1 MKHFIYL
8 TLANRLVII
17 VFVVGLIGAGLA
29 SFRNLPVD
37 AFPDVTPALVQVFV
51 ETEGLAPEEVE
62 RYVTFPVEVAMNG
75 LPHLKQIRSTSNF
88 GLSVVNIY
96 FEDGTDIYFAR
107 QLVGERLQLARE
119 EIPEGFGDPE
129 MGPITTGLGQILFF
143 FVADETGQRDLR
155 EIREAQDWIIK
166 YNLQTVPG
174 VTEVLSLGGEEKQY
188 QVLVQP
194 EALLRYGVT
203 ISDVADAISANNA
216 NAGAQTIV
224 RNDELLVVRSV
235 GLASNIDD
243 IESIV
248 VKVEDGTPA
257 YVRDVAEVRLGG
269 APRQGLAVRDG
280 RGETVA
286 GLVLKLIDTNTSTV
300 IEDVKA
306 RLAEIN
312 AQLPEGLAVVPY
324 YDQSVLVAK
333 CIETVTKA
341 LVEGIVL
348 VSLVLLVFLGAVRPS
363 LVVALSIPF
372 CIAFTFLAMNVLGIS
387 ANLMSMGG
395 LAIAIGLLVDGSIV
409 IVENIDRLLKQGHWR
424 ESKREIVARAAAE
437 VMRPVSFALIIIIV
451 VFIPLFTLQGVEG
464 KTFRPL
470 AYTLALAMLGSLIF
484 AVLATPVG
492 AELLIKRP
500 KVAAEGASSHHETW
514 LVRRL
519 LGGYRPLVTYFVHHR
534 RTAIALAVAM
544 LVIGGLVL
552 PRLGSEFV
560 PRLHEGDLL
569 VRVTM
574 APSISLEEARD
585 TITRFEK
592 RLMASFP
599 EVTRVV
605 SRVGRGEVGAHAD
618 PINNAEAFVA
628 LRPEEEWTSAETADA
643 LYARMAEAFA
653 DFPGAQFNFTQPIAA
668 AVDELLTGTRAQ
680 LAVKLFGPDADVL
693 QAKSAELEAIVRGI
707 EGASDVQRDQLSGAP
722 QLRIVIDR
730 NAIARYG
737 LNVDDVQAV
746 VSAAVGGREAGQV
759 FEEVRRFD
767 IVIRYVEKSRA
778 TPEAI
783 REIIVRTPR
792 GEIVPL
798 SQLAVIEEVIG
809 PRQVTREN
817 SQRFAAVQAN
827 VRGRDIGSFVAEGK
841 RLVAQELELPPGYFV
856 EWGGQFELQ
865 EEANARFAVVIP
877 LTLGLIFFLLFVN
890 FGSLKS
896 AALIM
901 LNIPLA
907 LVGGIVAL
915 WITGQ
920 NLSVPASVGFIALF
934 GIAVG
939 NGMVLVT
946 YLDQLVREGRSIDE
960 ASIEGGCLR
969 FRPVLM
975 TAAAAMIGLVPLL
988 FATGTG
994 SEVQRPLATVV
1005 VGGLITATMLTL
1017 VIIPS
1022 IYKWFAVE
1030 QDEEEAATGSPAA
1043 PGQPEAEGREE
1054 AVAQTAM

>member
-17 VFVVGLIGAGLA
+17 AFVVGLIGAGFA
-29 SFRNLPVD
+29 SFRSLPVD
-37 AFPDVTPALVQVFV
+37 AFPDVTPALVQVFT
-51 ETEGLAPEEVE
+51 ETKGLAPEEVE

-75 LPHLKQIRSTSNF
+75 LPGLKQIRSTSNF

-107 QLVGERLQLARE
+107 QLVGERLQLARV
-119 EIPEGFGDPE
+119 EIPEGFGEPE

-143 FVADETGQRDLR
+143 FVADETGKRDLR
-155 EIREAQDWIIK
+155 EVREAQDWIIK

-174 VTEVLSLGGEEKQY
+174 VTEVLSLGGEEKQF

-194 EALLRYGVT
+194 EALLRYAIT
-203 ISDVADAISANNA
+203 IGDVADAISANNA
-216 NAGAQTIV
+216 NAGAQSIV
-224 RNDELLVVRSV
+224 RNAELLVVRSV
-235 GLASNIDD
+235 GLAGSIADIDN
-243 IESIV
+243 IV
-248 VKVEDGTPA
+248 VKVEDGTPI
-257 YVRDVAEVRLGG
+257 YVRDVADVRIGG
-269 APRQGLAVRDG
+269 APRQGLAVLDG

-286 GLVLKLIDTNTSTV
+286 GLVLKLIDTNTSSV
-300 IEDVKA
+300 IKDLKA
-306 RLAEIN
+306 RLGEIN
-312 AQLPEGLAVVPY
+312 NQLPKGFVIVPY

-333 CIETVTKA
+333 CIETVTSA
-341 LVEGIVL
+341 LIEGIVL
-348 VSLVLLVFLGAVRPS
+348 VSLILLVFLGAVRPS

-372 CIAFTFLAMNVLGIS
+372 SIAFTFLAMNVLGIS

-409 IVENIDRLLKQGHWR
+409 IVENIDRLLKAGHWS

-437 VMRPVSFALIIIIV
+437 VLRPISFALIIIIV

-484 AVLATPVG
+484 AVLATPVA
-492 AELLIKRP
+492 AELLMKRP
-500 KVAAEGASSHHETW
+500 KREGDANEDHHETW
-514 LVRRL
+514 LVRHL
-519 LGGYRPLVTYFVHHR
+519 LRVYRPVVTYFVGHR
-534 RTAIALAVAM
+534 RSAVALASAI
-544 LVIGGLVL
+544 LLIGGAVL
-552 PRLGSEFV
+552 PRIGSEFV
-560 PRLHEGDLL
+560 PRLYEGDLL

-585 TITRFEK
+585 TVIRFEN
-592 RLMASFP
+592 RLMTSFP

-605 SRVGRGEVGAHAD
+605 TRVGRGEVGAHAD
-618 PINNAEAFVA
+618 PINTAEAFVA
-628 LRPEEEWTSAETADA
+628 LKPQKEWTSATDPDA
-643 LYARMAEAFA
+643 LYAKMAEAFE

-680 LAVKLFGPDADVL
+680 LAVKLFGADSDVL
-693 QAKSAELEAIVRGI
+693 QAKSAELEAIVRSI
-707 EGASDVQRDQLSGAP
+707 DGASDVQRDQLTGSP

-737 LNVDDVQAV
+737 LNVNDVQAV
-746 VSAAVGGREAGQV
+746 LSTAVGGREAGQV
-759 FEEVRRFD
+759 FKEVRRFD
-767 IVIRYVEKSRA
+767 IVVRYAEKSRA
-778 TPEAI
+778 TVEAI
-783 REIIVRTPR
+783 RDIIVRTPR

-798 SQLAVIEEVIG
+798 SQLAVIDEVIG
-809 PRQVTREN
+809 PRQITREN
-817 SQRFAAVQAN
+817 NQRFATVQAN

-841 RLVAQELELPPGYFV
+841 QRVAEKLDLPPGYFI

-865 EEANARFAVVIP
+865 EEANVRFAVVIP
-877 LTLGLIFFLLFVN
+877 LTLGLIFFLLFMN

-896 AALIM
+896 AGLIM

-907 LVGGIVAL
+907 LVGGIVGL

-946 YLDQLVREGRSIDE
+946 YLDQLVREGRTIDE

-975 TAAAAMIGLVPLL
+975 TATAAMIGLVPLL

-1005 VGGLITATMLTL
+1005 VGGLVTATLLTL
-1017 VIIPS
+1017 VVIPS
-1022 IYKWFAVE
+1022 IYKWFAAE
-1030 QDEEEAATGSPAA
+1030 RDLDEAAAGKPS
-1043 PGQPEAEGREE
+1043 REV
-1054 AVAQTAM
+1054 VADARPVH